1 MPRWTIVAL
10 LTACSF
16 GTIAAQGQANTQ
28 EKGQENART
37 IASRVNPSYPPLAR
51 RLNLQGVVRLRV
63 VVTPEGSAQSS
74 EVLGGNPVLAAAAQ
88 DAVSHWKWV
97 PGPKETKEIVEL
109 KFAPH

>member
-16 GTIAAQGQANTQ
+16 GIAAAQVQ
-28 EKGQENART
+28 EKDQENGRT
-37 IASRVNPSYPPLAR
+37 IATRVNPTYPPLAR

-63 VVTPEGSAQSS
+63 VVTAEGSAQSS

-97 PGPKETKEIVEL
+97 LAPKETKEIVEL